1 MADCRRRMKVRLPP
15 LGKSI
20 AEIGWDA
27 AAPVPWPANLAFRNR
42 EPPSFGKVSARRSSW
57 GPLEAWAWCVGPSIH
72 PQMEGYS
79 NPIRAHNTVS
89 PPVHGSSDARHAL
102 GLLCFAEL
110 CSTRGLRKRK
120 KDPAKGKPAD
130 PFLVS
135 APINAVL

>member
-1 MADCRRRMKVRLPP
+1 MADCRRRIKVRTAP

-42 EPPSFGKVSARRSSW
+42 EQPSFGKVSARHSSW
-57 GPLEAWAWCVGPSIH
+57 GGLEAWAWCVRLSIQ

-79 NPIRAHNTVS
+79 NPIRASHHRLTSRTRKFRCTSS
-89 PPVHGSSDARHAL
+89 PRAR
-102 GLLCFAEL
+102 GVCRL
-110 CSTRGLRKRK
+110 CSTRDQENAGKT
-120 KDPAKGKPAD
+120 AKGKPAD